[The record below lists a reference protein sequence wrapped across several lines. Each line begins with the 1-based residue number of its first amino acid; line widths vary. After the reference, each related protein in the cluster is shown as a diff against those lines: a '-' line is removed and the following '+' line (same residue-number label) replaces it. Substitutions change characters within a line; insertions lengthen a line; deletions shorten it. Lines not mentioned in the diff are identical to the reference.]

1 MQSDLET
8 PYDLSEAEASHFR
21 SHAWAQSLLT
31 SSLQDGQ
38 GDYIAIR
45 TGSRSVKQATGEDGF
60 FAGTLQTA
68 STIPFLVTLRR
79 RDLRSVTAA
88 LPPEAPVMDPKA
100 KKSFTP
106 SRPPDTITLVSLG
119 TPGVSGHPSTAHGGL
134 VATLFDEVQ
143 SIAMTLHL
151 PPISPGE
158 EEDLAT
164 RGGHTV
170 YTAQLNVRYKAPVLV
185 PGLLVIRSWCVARNG
200 RKTWTIAQALQE
212 DEADG
217 QGHLEW
223 TKRKRVRAD
232 SAALWIDVSVQP
244 KL

>member
-1 MQSDLET
+1 
-8 PYDLSEAEASHFR
+8 
-21 SHAWAQSLLT
+21 
-31 SSLQDGQ
+31 
-38 GDYIAIR
+38 
-45 TGSRSVKQATGEDGF
+45 
-60 FAGTLQTA
+60 
-68 STIPFLVTLRR
+68 
-79 RDLRSVTAA
+79 
-88 LPPEAPVMDPKA
+88 MDPKA

-134 VATLFDEVQ
+134 LATLFDEVQ

-151 PPISPGE
+151 PPISPSE

-170 YTAQLNVRYKAPVLV
+170 YTAQLSVRYKAPVLV

-223 TKRKRVRAD
+223 TKRKRVRAE
-232 SAALWIDVSVQP
+232 STALWIDVSVQP